1 MIYITSVY
9 SSLSRNFHMDLPN
22 TTALG
27 NAGEQIKCI
36 GYMHSHTHLYYG
48 DYLGILLDQY
58 SQGEFISDIST
69 YMET

>member
-1 MIYITSVY
+1 
-9 SSLSRNFHMDLPN
+9 MDLPN

-58 SQGEFISDIST
+58 SQGEFISDIYT